1 MSDFDIG
8 VLAEGDG
15 GELVAIESSFGERSL
30 LELGGG
36 VCGGDWL
43 WLVVDASCGEAE
55 GGGEEKRTR
64 GDHR

>member
-1 MSDFDIG
+1 
-8 VLAEGDG
+8 
-15 GELVAIESSFGERSL
+15 
-30 LELGGG
+30 
-36 VCGGDWL
+36 L